1 MSNPQPPKLWRAAP
15 FATEGGFS
23 LVELAIVLII
33 VALLSGGML
42 VTLSTSRDIA
52 RASDAQKQLA
62 GINDALLGFAAANG
76 RLPCPASSTS
86 DGAEAFCTV
95 TGNFGAP
102 CGAELLT
109 PPTHG
114 RCSNPF
120 DGFLPAKT
128 LGITPTDAQ
137 GYAVDP
143 WNNRIRYAV
152 SSARDGTDYIFTR
165 QNGIKTA
172 WAVPALPTESGMLRV
187 CSTATGATSLGETR
201 ECQTAPASTIANRAV
216 AVIFSRGANGAA
228 APTSA
233 DEIENGD
240 DDRLFVSTTSSA
252 NFDDVVSW
260 LSPNLLYNRMISSG
274 RLP

>member
-1 MSNPQPPKLWRAAP
+1 MILPNSLHRQHTASLRPQR
-15 FATEGGFS
+15 GFS

-52 RASDAQKQLA
+52 RATDAQKQLA
-62 GINDALLGFAAANG
+62 TISDALLGFAAANG
-76 RLPCPASSTS
+76 RLPCPASAAS
-86 DGAEAFCTV
+86 DGAESFCTNNV
-95 TGNFGAP
+95 GAAT
-102 CGAELLT
+102 CGVELLT
-109 PPTHG
+109 PAPDHG
-114 RCSNPF
+114 RCNNPF

-137 GYAVDP
+137 GYALDP

-152 SSARDGTDYIFTR
+152 SSADDGTNFIFT
-165 QNGIKTA
+165 GKDKIKAA
-172 WAVPALPTESGMLRV
+172 WATPPLPDAGKLLRV
-187 CSTATGATSLGETR
+187 CSTASGATGAGATA
-201 ECQTAPASTIANRAV
+201 ECQTAPPSTLADKAV
-216 AVIFSRGANGAA
+216 AVIYSRGANGGA

-240 DDRLFVSTTSSA
+240 NDRLFVSTTSSPSY
-252 NFDDVVSW
+252 DDVVSW